1 MNKPEP
7 EWDTKY
13 SILLNRVNEQTNAF
27 AAPRSLDTSNLT
39 RER

>member
-13 SILLNRVNEQTNAF
+13 SILLNRVNEHRRIRCA
-27 AAPRSLDTSNLT
+27 
-39 RER
+39 EVVGYV